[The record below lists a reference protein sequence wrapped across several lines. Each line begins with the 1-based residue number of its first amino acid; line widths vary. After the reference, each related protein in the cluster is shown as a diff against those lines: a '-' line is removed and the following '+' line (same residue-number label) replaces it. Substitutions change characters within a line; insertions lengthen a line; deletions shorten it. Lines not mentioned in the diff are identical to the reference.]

1 MVNLT
6 KRKFSHD
13 YLHKINR
20 FIGVEDYLEY
30 RGQWW
35 IFSTVEGLH
44 DACWRL
50 LGVQWRLSSTVE
62 GYYYV

>member
-20 FIGVEDYLEY
+20 FIGVEDYLTVQSTEDS
-30 RGQWW
+30 GG
-35 IFSTVEGLH
+35 FS
-44 DACWRL
+44 
-50 LGVQWRLSSTVE
+50 VQWRVFMMLVG
-62 GYYYV
+62 GY